1 MRGFFGKPV
10 DDLHAEPLI
19 ARWIR
24 NHVSGWNEAVVVSKN
39 PGGTKRVTS
48 LADVLRL
55 SFGMVS
61 TDRRRFPMNGS
72 VILEGSGFLASMG
85 DGSYDV
91 DGHIPAGSRHSRE
104 QSVANDAASV
114 ESEPHTPPSSA
125 RTNGTPMSLPY
136 RQFNEPTEPSPLA
149 QITTVESQSPPRPIS
164 HLIRTSTAPPAL
176 QDTEEYNDERAR
188 EVITGRLIHGHIVD
202 DDHPSPALSFMS
214 GSIAILPGESLGPSQ
229 LDDRDRDPMISSFI
243 STSSLTHQDHP
254 LGGTY
259 DAAASEEE
267 EEEGIKN
274 SELEHTITLVGNVR
288 DKIVFLMDDIIDK
301 SGTWIA
307 AAETVVKRG
316 GATKV
321 YCIATHGLFGG
332 DSLQDMEECECID
345 YIVVTNSFPI
355 DPEQIRASRK
365 LIILDLSNL
374 LAEAIRRNHHGES
387 IAQLYRHYPD

>member
-24 NHVSGWNEAVVVSKN
+24 NHVPGWKEAVVVSKN

-55 SFGMVS
+55 NFGMVS

-72 VILEGSGFLASMG
+72 MILEGSGFLTSMG

-91 DGHIPAGSRHSRE
+91 RR
-104 QSVANDAASV
+104 DAA
-114 ESEPHTPPSSA
+114 EA
-125 RTNGTPMSLPY
+125 RQSPEGLTNGTADAEPEPQTAFFLAPTNNTPTSLPH
-136 RQFNEPTEPSPLA
+136 RRVNGSVEPSAMA
-149 QITTVESQSPPRPIS
+149 QSTRVESQSAPQSLGRLVRI
-164 HLIRTSTAPPAL
+164 STAPPAL
-176 QDTEEYNDERAR
+176 QDEEEYNDERAR

-214 GSIAILPGESLGPSQ
+214 GSIANLPGESLGPLQ
-229 LDDRDRDPMISSFI
+229 LDDRDRDPMTSSFM
-243 STSSLTHQDHP
+243 STSSLMNQDHP

-267 EEEGIKN
+267 EEEDMKN
-274 SELEHTITLVGNVR
+274 PEVEHTITLVGNVR

-332 DSLQDMEECECID
+332 DSLQDMEECACID

-355 DPEQIRASRK
+355 DPDQIRASRK
-365 LIILDLSNL
+365 LVILDLSNL
-374 LAEAIRRNHHGES
+374 LAEAIRRFHHGES
-387 IAQLYRHYPD
+387 ISQLYRHYSD

>member
-1 MRGFFGKPV
+1 M

-24 NHVSGWNEAVVVSKN
+24 NHVPGWKEAVVVSKN

-55 SFGMVS
+55 NFGMVS

-72 VILEGSGFLASMG
+72 MVLEGSGFLTSMG
-85 DGSYDV
+85 DGSHDV
-91 DGHIPAGSRHSRE
+91 RHNAAEAR
-104 QSVANDAASV
+104 QSP
-114 ESEPHTPPSSA
+114 EEL
-125 RTNGTPMSLPY
+125 TNGTADAEPEPQTAFFLPSTNNTPTSLPH
-136 RQFNEPTEPSPLA
+136 RQFNGSVEPSPMA
-149 QITTVESQSPPRPIS
+149 QSTRIESQSAPQSLGRLVRI
-164 HLIRTSTAPPAL
+164 STAPPAL
-176 QDTEEYNDERAR
+176 QDEEEYNDERAR
-188 EVITGRLIHGHIVD
+188 EVIIGRLVHGHIVD

-214 GSIAILPGESLGPSQ
+214 GSIATLPGESLGPSQ
-229 LDDRDRDPMISSFI
+229 LDDRDRDPMTSSFI
-243 STSSLTHQDHP
+243 STCSLMNQDHP

-267 EEEGIKN
+267 EEEDMKN
-274 SELEHTITLVGNVR
+274 PELEHTITLVGNVR
-288 DKIVFLMDDIIDK
+288 DKTVFLMDDIIDK

-332 DSLQDMEECECID
+332 DSLQDMEGCECID
-345 YIVVTNSFPI
+345 YIVVTNSFPM
-355 DPEQIRASRK
+355 DPDQIRASKK
-365 LIILDLSNL
+365 LVILDLSNL
-374 LAEAIRRNHHGES
+374 LAEAIRRFHHGES
-387 IAQLYRHYPD
+387 ISQLYRHYPD